1 MKKHFLEVL
10 MGCLLLICF
19 YYLSREAAAVAGQM
33 DYSRPVIV
41 VDSGHGGDDPGMIG
55 IGGLKEKGINLS
67 IAKKLREKLEEKN
80 YKVVLTREKDVGLY
94 EESSRNKKAQD
105 MQKRISILQEVKPAL
120 CISIHQN
127 SYENPEV
134 KGPQVFYYKDSLEG
148 EKLAAILQKR
158 LNEDL
163 DIQRPRKEK
172 GNTSYYLLKRSP
184 CVLNIVECG
193 FLTNPEEAQLL
204 TQEEYQDKVAGA
216 VADGVQEYLDA
227 TLRES
232 N

>member
-19 YYLSREAAAVAGQM
+19 YYLSREAAAVAVQM
-33 DYSRPVIV
+33 DNSHPVIV

-55 IGGLKEKGINLS
+55 IGGLKEK
-67 IAKKLREKLEEKN
+67 LEEKN
-80 YKVVLTREKDVGLY
+80 YKVVLTRDTDAGLY

-158 LNEDL
+158 LNEEL
-163 DIQRPRKEK
+163 NIQRPRKEK

-204 TQEEYQDKVAGA
+204 TQEEYQDKVAEA

>member
-1 MKKHFLEVL
+1 
-10 MGCLLLICF
+10 
-19 YYLSREAAAVAGQM
+19 
-33 DYSRPVIV
+33 
-41 VDSGHGGDDPGMIG
+41 MIG

-67 IAKKLREKLEEKN
+67 IAKKLKEKLEEKN
-80 YKVVLTREKDVGLY
+80 YKVVLTREKDAGLY

>member
-67 IAKKLREKLEEKN
+67 IAMKLKEKLEEKN
-80 YKVVLTREKDVGLY
+80 YKVVLTREKDAGLY

-105 MQKRISILQEVKPAL
+105 MQKRISILHIEPGWRDHVHTGHIL
-120 CISIHQN
+120 CGICKTCI
-127 SYENPEV
+127 
-134 KGPQVFYYKDSLEG
+134 G
-148 EKLAAILQKR
+148 I
-158 LNEDL
+158 
-163 DIQRPRKEK
+163 
-172 GNTSYYLLKRSP
+172 
-184 CVLNIVECG
+184 C
-193 FLTNPEEAQLL
+193 
-204 TQEEYQDKVAGA
+204 
-216 VADGVQEYLDA
+216 
-227 TLRES
+227 
-232 N
+232 

>member
-67 IAKKLREKLEEKN
+67 IAMKLKEKLEEKN
-80 YKVVLTREKDVGLY
+80 YKVVLTREKDAGLY

-134 KGPQVFYYKDSLEG
+134 KGPQVFYYKDSLEARKAG
-148 EKLAAILQKR
+148 CNSSEKAERGFGYTASK
-158 LNEDL
+158 
-163 DIQRPRKEK
+163 K
-172 GNTSYYLLKRSP
+172 GKGKHLLLSSETKPLCTEYCRMWFSYQSGGSTVTYPGRVS
-184 CVLNIVECG
+184 G
-193 FLTNPEEAQLL
+193 
-204 TQEEYQDKVAGA
+204 
-216 VADGVQEYLDA
+216 
-227 TLRES
+227 
-232 N
+232 